1 MTLMEFVDAAKR
13 LLVGLVPAALVVTCV
28 IVSCSV
34 IARADPLGVAAKPWP
49 APIGHAQPRAS
60 NFSPSSSAEQAV
72 QDRLSAS
79 DAQQKKLDEM
89 LDKKLNICRC

>member
-13 LLVGLVPAALVVTCV
+13 LLLGLVTAALIVTYV
-28 IVSCSV
+28 IVSYSV
-34 IARADPLGVAAKPWP
+34 IARADPLRAAAKPWP
-49 APIGHAQPRAS
+49 APINHAQPRAN
-60 NFSPSSSAEQAV
+60 NFSPNSPAEQAV
-72 QDRLSAS
+72 QDKLSAF